1 MLKIAICDDM
11 LEFLQHA
18 KQTVEQWPNRPA
30 AMLVELFTDG
40 DALIGAHSA
49 SPFDIIFLDV
59 LMPLVNGIETAAE
72 IRQQDKSVKIVFL
85 TSSPEYAVDSYRVK
99 ANNYLLK
106 PLESQ
111 KLFACL
117 DELTE
122 EVRQQAKTVMVKGR
136 HAVHRVELQN
146 IEYVE
151 SDNKYVRFALA
162 DGNVLTSTNPLYMYE
177 KSLLLEDGFFKCHRS
192 YVVNIHKI
200 KSFTHKEITMQSGWR
215 VPIARNSYKEFEA
228 AYFSA
233 VFGRAGEL

>member
-1 MLKIAICDDM
+1 MLRIAMCDDM
-11 LEFLQHA
+11 AEVLQQT
-18 KQTVEQWPNRPA
+18 KQILARWPNRPA
-30 AMLVELFTDG
+30 SMGIELFTDG
-40 DALIGAHSA
+40 DALMAAHSA

-59 LMPLVNGIETAAE
+59 LMPLLNGIETAAE

-106 PLESQ
+106 PVDTN
-111 KLFACL
+111 KLYACL

-122 EVRQQAKTVMVKGR
+122 ELRQQTKTVVVKVRNG
-136 HAVHRVELQN
+136 VHRVELQN

-151 SDNKYVRFALA
+151 SDNKYVHFALS
-162 DGNVLTSTNPLYMYE
+162 DRSVLTSTSPLYMYE

-200 KSFTHKEITMQSGWR
+200 KSFTNKEITMQSGCR
-215 VPIARNSYKEFEA
+215 VPISRNSHKEFET
-228 AYFSA
+228 AYFA
-233 VFGRAGEL
+233 ALFGKAGEL